1 MFKKTDVLVCV
12 SLFVVFIILALG
24 IFSKQNGNK
33 IKVTL
38 NGKEYATYSL
48 HKNAEYVIKTQQG
61 ENTLVINDNSAYF
74 KNSNCYDKT
83 CESMGEIKELGE
95 SVVCLPHRLVAEV
108 VE

>member
-1 MFKKTDVLVCV
+1 M
-12 SLFVVFIILALG
+12 ALG

-48 HKNAEYVIKTQQG
+48 QKNAEYVIKTQQG